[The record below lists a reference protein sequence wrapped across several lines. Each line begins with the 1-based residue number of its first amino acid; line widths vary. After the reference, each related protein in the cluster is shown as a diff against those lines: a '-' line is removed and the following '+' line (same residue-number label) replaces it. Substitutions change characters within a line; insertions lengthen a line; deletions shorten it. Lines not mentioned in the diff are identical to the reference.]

1 MSKSHILPVLLLQA
15 VLVAPCLALN
25 PIASYRAADL
35 ESSSGGM
42 LWRDSAGNN
51 NMQLADPT
59 GVTIG
64 EKPTVGNDTK
74 SAVFDGTQALP
85 FRTTAGLP
93 VPMTALRVSFAFNPS
108 TDTDTALQSLIRH
121 GNWEIRYNPAT
132 KRLSLIVWHDPKT
145 YTEISGPL
153 EPGVWQEI
161 DASFEEATL
170 KLEINGVPQT
180 KEAKGAL
187 GSHHPMSAIFIGASA
202 SSRASAMDF
211 RALRGALAEIEIS
224 GE

>member
-1 MSKSHILPVLLLQA
+1 MTKTHILPILFLQA
-15 VLVAPCLALN
+15 ALLAPCLALN

-42 LWRDSAGNN
+42 LWRDSAGNH

-64 EKPTVGNDTK
+64 EKPTVGNDTQ

-85 FRTTAGLP
+85 FRTATGLP
-93 VPMTALRVSFAFNPS
+93 VPMTAVRIGLAFNPS
-108 TDTDTALQSLIRH
+108 TEPDTALQTLIRH
-121 GNWEIRYNPAT
+121 GNWEMRYAPET
-132 KRLSLIVWHDPKT
+132 KLLTFIVWHDAKT
-145 YTEISGPL
+145 YTTINGTV

-170 KLEINGVPQT
+170 RLEINGVPRS

-187 GSHHPMSAIFIGASA
+187 GSHHATSAIFIGASTA
-202 SSRASAMDF
+202 TRASAIEF
-211 RALRGALAEIEIS
+211 RPLRGALAEIEVS